1 MNLSLLESLQL
12 DLCSAL
18 FPELRCS
25 AALPELAQKNVFLTV
40 AGDRQTGEEYRFH
53 PLFREFLVRRLRADI
68 GHARVAEERNRIA
81 DQFLNNRQWEMA
93 LPYLRS
99 ARNFDRAASVI
110 AETGNEWIAA
120 GAFTSLG
127 LFAEQISNRALET
140 QIGRASCRG

>member
-1 MNLSLLESLQL
+1 MDLSLLESLQL
-12 DLCSAL
+12 DLCSTL

-53 PLFREFLVRRLRADI
+53 PLFRDFLIRRLRSDV
-68 GHARVAEERNRIA
+68 GQARLAEERNRIA
-81 DQFLNNRQWEMA
+81 DYFLKSRKWEVA
-93 LPYLRS
+93 LPYLIH

-127 LFAEQISNRALET
+127 LFA
-140 QIGRASCRG
+140 